1 MIKIPCGGFYL
12 DESLALNNGKLGLAP
27 GAGGGSAFVVN
38 FVIDEHTGNKMT
50 ADKTY
55 AEISEAAMGNNMVV
69 AVVSDG
75 SGSVQR
81 LALSA
86 VMPDVG
92 VLFSNVLVQPESAP
106 KIFDICVAPDNT
118 VTFGMYEI
126 K

>member
-1 MIKIPCGGFYL
+1 MSKVPCGGFEL

-27 GAGGGSAFVVN
+27 GAGGGGAFVVN
-38 FVIDEHTGNKMT
+38 CAIDKDNSKIV

-55 AEISEAAMGNNMVV
+55 AEISEAVMGNNMVV
-69 AVVSDG
+69 AVISED

-86 VMPDVG
+86 VIPDTG
-92 VLFSNVLVQPESAP
+92 ALFSNVVVQPEFAP
-106 KIFDICVAPDNT
+106 KIFSICVAPDNT
-118 VTFGMYEI
+118 VTFGMQEI

>member
-1 MIKIPCGGFYL
+1 MSKVPCGGFEL

-27 GAGGGSAFVVN
+27 GAGGGGAFVVN
-38 FVIDEHTGNKMT
+38 FAIDKDTSKIA

-69 AVVSDG
+69 AVISDG
-75 SGSVQR
+75 PGSVQH

-86 VMPDVG
+86 VLPDVG
-92 VLFSNVLVQPESAP
+92 ALFSNVVVQPEFVP
-106 KIFDICVAPDNT
+106 KIYNICVAPDNT
-118 VTFGMYEI
+118 VTFGLYEI